1 MVSTVK
7 KTGLQNYLAAEKKD
21 KEKYI
26 GLESLE
32 EETFEEDQLPYDLIN
47 IRIEQKTITVYQIE
61 HWIRQGRLN
70 LTPEY
75 QRNLVWND
83 QRKSALIESLMLKIP
98 IPSFYLD
105 EGDNGQKSVIDG
117 MQRLTT
123 IHSFLNDQFSLKGLQ
138 YLSSYENKTFS
149 QLDIKFQGIIEDTI
163 FNINI
168 LSQQCPQMVKFDI
181 FRRVN
186 TGGVPLNFQEIRNI
200 MAVPKVRTLLR
211 EMAVCEEFL
220 YATGH
225 RINDVRM
232 NAQELCLRYLTI
244 LYCYDWEQKELKNY
258 TGLLR
263 SMDNMILQ
271 LNHLTDE
278 QHAHTLKEF
287 KKVML
292 QCYEIL
298 GKTSFCKPKSRLINK
313 SLFTGWAVV
322 LTNMKLADNT
332 LHGISDKIFNKYQ
345 DYLKTDMAFFNAITS
360 STGTRGHLLLSLEVI
375 RNIMEEFIHVQ

>member
-168 LSQQCPQMVKFDI
+168 LSQQCPQMVKFD
-181 FRRVN
+181 N
-186 TGGVPLNFQEIRNI
+186 SGG
-200 MAVPKVRTLLR
+200 
-211 EMAVCEEFL
+211 
-220 YATGH
+220 
-225 RINDVRM
+225 
-232 NAQELCLRYLTI
+232 
-244 LYCYDWEQKELKNY
+244 
-258 TGLLR
+258 
-263 SMDNMILQ
+263 
-271 LNHLTDE
+271 
-278 QHAHTLKEF
+278 
-287 KKVML
+287 
-292 QCYEIL
+292 
-298 GKTSFCKPKSRLINK
+298 
-313 SLFTGWAVV
+313 
-322 LTNMKLADNT
+322 
-332 LHGISDKIFNKYQ
+332 
-345 DYLKTDMAFFNAITS
+345 
-360 STGTRGHLLLSLEVI
+360 
-375 RNIMEEFIHVQ
+375 